1 MSVGN
6 ELRIAVVDDAEQERI
21 RIMEEADAILSRES
35 IPHSIELFPD
45 GIKLLD
51 AIRCGRTYDLLLL
64 DVVMEEMDGLSL
76 VAELRKREDHTAVV
90 FISSNQELARKGYR
104 VNASRYLLKPLDPE
118 ELEEAL
124 MHCYAQL
131 KSQKEILLPTAQGQ
145 YRTSFLN
152 IQFAEAFDRGTRFV
166 LSDEI
171 VDTKLK
177 FAEVEAM
184 LPKVGFIRCHR
195 AYIVNAAHTRRIR
208 QYAFEMKSGAV
219 VPISRPRYSEV
230 NRQFVEYLSR

>member
-1 MSVGN
+1 MSAGS
-6 ELRIAVVDDAEQERI
+6 ELKIAIVDDTEQARI
-21 RIMEEADAILSRES
+21 RIREETDAILSRES
-35 IPHSIELFPD
+35 IPHSIALFSD
-45 GIKLLD
+45 GKNLLD
-51 AIRCGRTYDLLLL
+51 AICCGRTYDLLLL
-64 DVVMEEMDGLSL
+64 DVIMEEMDGISL
-76 VAELRKREDHTAVV
+76 AAELRKREDHTAVV
-90 FISSNQELARKGYR
+90 FISSNRELARKGYL
-104 VNASRYLLKPLDPE
+104 VNASRYLLKPLDPV

-131 KSQKEILLPTAQGQ
+131 KIQKEILLPTAQGQ
-145 YRTSFLN
+145 YRTSFQN

-171 VDTKLK
+171 VETKLK
-177 FAEVEAM
+177 FSEAEAL
-184 LPKVGFIRCHR
+184 LPKGGFIRCHR

-230 NRQFVEYLSR
+230 NRQFVEYLSK